1 MYTSM
6 QSQTT
11 LKIEQLIGMEKLIL
25 LDGFI
30 GEKTEEI
37 IMDAWKDYLNDPDW
51 DNSECYEALVE
62 VVRDKIL
69 DYKENPENVNLY
81 YEIKDAIDG
90 CYQEY
95 LDSYSDDYDDPSK
108 YSVD

>member
-25 LDGFI
+25 LGGFI

-69 DYKENPENVNLY
+69 DYKEHPENVNLY
-81 YEIKDAIDG
+81 YEIKDAIDS

-95 LDSYSDDYDDPSK
+95 LDSYSDD
-108 YSVD
+108 